1 MSKKND
7 EKNMSKTKKQVK
19 PKKSA
24 YEKRKVFMKIAGW
37 IMALIMIL
45 GSIISIFGM
54 LIYYR

>member
-7 EKNMSKTKKQVK
+7 ELNNVKTKKQAK

-24 YEKRKVFMKIAGW
+24 YEKRKVIMKIAGW
-37 IMALIMIL
+37 VMALVMIL